1 MDDTTR
7 LLNAEARELVRHM
20 AAAGGGKDYVSKRAL
35 VVDKLYGPG
44 SRDKIRELMKTINDE
59 LLLDDSA

>member
-7 LLNAEARELVRHM
+7 LLNAEARELVRHIT
-20 AAAGGGKDYVSKRAL
+20 AGGGKDYVSKRAL